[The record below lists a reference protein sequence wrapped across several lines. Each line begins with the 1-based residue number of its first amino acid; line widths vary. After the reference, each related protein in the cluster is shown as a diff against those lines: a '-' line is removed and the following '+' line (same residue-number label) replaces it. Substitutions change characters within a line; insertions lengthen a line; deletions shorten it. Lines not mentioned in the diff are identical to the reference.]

1 MRHASIIPDAYILY
15 EIPGKD
21 ELTGDKVDDDFLSKG
36 SRLGEW
42 YSGQVFYGFKSMV
55 SEGSSAMQCAA

>member
-15 EIPGKD
+15 EIPEKH
-21 ELTGDKVDDDFLSKG
+21 ELTGEKVDDDLLSKG

-42 YSGQVFYGFKSMV
+42 YSGQFFYGFKSMV